1 MFLKRPRNQIRRN
14 LMFKRITLA
23 LTLVSAFIFQGC
35 GNPNFGRDL
44 RLALAV
50 SAPFIESLNLG
61 NKKAQ
66 VVADFA
72 ELGSD
77 AATFSD
83 ALTTC
88 KGAKACELAAVE
100 NLESKVEPVLN
111 RDFGINPTLQR
122 IEGIVRGILAAA
134 KIYF

>member
-1 MFLKRPRNQIRRN
+1 ML
-14 LMFKRITLA
+14 KRITLA
-23 LTLVSAFIFQGC
+23 LTLISALTFQGC

-61 NKKAQ
+61 SKKAKII
-66 VVADFA
+66 ADFA

-83 ALTTC
+83 ALSVC
-88 KGAKACELAAVE
+88 KGVKSCELAAVE
-100 NLESKVEPVLN
+100 SLESKVEPVLN

-122 IEGIVRGILAAA
+122 IEAIVRGVISGA
-134 KIYF
+134 KIYFAPPSIT